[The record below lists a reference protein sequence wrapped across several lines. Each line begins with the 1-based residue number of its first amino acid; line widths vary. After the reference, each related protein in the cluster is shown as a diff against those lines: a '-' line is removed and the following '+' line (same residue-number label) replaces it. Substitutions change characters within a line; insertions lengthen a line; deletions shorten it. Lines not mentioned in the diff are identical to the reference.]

1 MIKLSDDLMASITD
15 GNKDDRKFDL
25 DLFVSTT
32 KNSPFAK
39 LMTDNQNYQAFVT
52 KVDKLRSEALTF
64 LYKGESKNELL
75 FDWVSA
81 ILNQSLG
88 LARYVFLR
96 NYAHTHGQTPVFDL
110 HPHEKSLLHMV
121 RTGAEEL
128 TKILN

>member
-1 MIKLSDDLMASITD
+1 MIKLSDDLLGSITD

-25 DLFVSTT
+25 DFFVSTT
-32 KNSPFAK
+32 ENSPFAI
-39 LMTDNQNYQAFVT
+39 LVENNQNYKSFDTKVT
-52 KVDKLRSEALTF
+52 KVRSEALSF
-64 LYKGESKNELL
+64 LRKGESQNHLL
-75 FDWVSA
+75 SDLVSA
-81 ILNQSLG
+81 TLDQSLG

-96 NYAHTHGQTPVFDL
+96 SHAHTQVQAPVFDL